1 MRKLGHKRKGHKD
14 HMPTKSTTASVTRL
28 DVEENRAPLDAISFQ
43 AYLPLQGNGA
53 NKDVDLVPLLLETL
67 ALVTLL
73 LASLT
78 WVLVTNGTCLPHDP
92 GHCDPD
98 PCCLDW

>member
-1 MRKLGHKRKGHKD
+1 MNKEVD
-14 HMPTKSTTASVTRL
+14 PVTL
-28 DVEENRAPLDAISFQ
+28 FF
-43 AYLPLQGNGA
+43 
-53 NKDVDLVPLLLETL
+53 ETL

-73 LASLT
+73 IASLT

-98 PCCLDW
+98 PRCLDL